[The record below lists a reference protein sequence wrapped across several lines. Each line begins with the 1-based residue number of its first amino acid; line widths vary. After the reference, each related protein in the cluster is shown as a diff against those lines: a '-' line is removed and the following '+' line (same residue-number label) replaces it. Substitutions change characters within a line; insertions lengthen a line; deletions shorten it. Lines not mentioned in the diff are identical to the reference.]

1 MFTSKQIPRF
11 IKGNSYLFSTA
22 KSFLFNTEKMQ
33 NAPKVRLSERLS
45 SRVKPVNYKLKLI
58 PRMDEATFLGN
69 VDISIKVKESRKYLA
84 LHSKFLDIKD
94 VKIVKGGKDV
104 PVSKFVEMKQVE
116 QLLIYCDETLDT
128 GDYNVVID
136 FTGSLTNNHVGFYLS
151 LLEGDRYECSHNTS
165 RTNTI

>member
-1 MFTSKQIPRF
+1 
-11 IKGNSYLFSTA
+11 
-22 KSFLFNTEKMQ
+22 
-33 NAPKVRLSERLS
+33 
-45 SRVKPVNYKLKLI
+45 
-58 PRMDEATFLGN
+58 MDEATFLGN

-151 LLEGDRYECSHNTS
+151 LLEGDRYECSYNTS